1 MWYLSSLIRDQT
13 CIPCP
18 GSIGVLTTGLQRK
31 SQQFLHT
38 YSITGASLK
47 AQLIKSLPA
56 MQETW
61 V

>member
-1 MWYLSSLIRDQT
+1 MWDLSSLIRDQT
-13 CIPCP
+13 RTPCP
-18 GSIGVLTTGLQRK
+18 GSIGVLTTGLQMK

-38 YSITGASLK
+38 YSNTGASLK